1 MIKNTDFGDFL
12 LSLGLNPSS
21 AIYLLLWQ
29 VTYSAPI
36 SLPVK
41 MRIRSKKLFLIT
53 LNCYED

>member
-1 MIKNTDFGDFL
+1 MIKNTDFGDIL

-29 VTYSAPI
+29 VTYSALI

-41 MRIRSKKLFLIT
+41 MRIRSKSYF
-53 LNCYED
+53 